1 MVNSIRVGVSVVLL
15 ALALLSG
22 CASKSALSGEPAV
35 AHAGQADLIG
45 EFVNARYDRL
55 ERSLVQFEH
64 YVGLVL
70 TQAEIPEAVF
80 LDGRSILLIVDGGA
94 QRLIAEFDASAGGQP
109 LSEADRAFFR
119 RIVGIREEQ
128 AGLVYDAV
136 FERIHASGAA
146 RLVSELNLLSWFIGG
161 LEMRAFLEEI
171 PDELLQE
178 CAGQIRSAMMDF
190 DRPEL
195 WQALLSRHGEPLQL
209 YRENGPLPTLE
220 YLTIQQ
226 IQPVV
231 QGYIDGPLEHVGRAL
246 LANALGQ
253 AFAMDLYGMEHVALK
268 FSGFNALMGKER
280 ATRLH
285 ARAMQAVQA
294 VELTAADDHG

>member
-1 MVNSIRVGVSVVLL
+1 MSSMRVGLLVVLS
-15 ALALLSG
+15 ALAVLSG
-22 CASKSALSGEPAV
+22 CAYKSASSGEPAV
-35 AHAGQADLIG
+35 ARSGQAELIG

-55 ERSLVQFEH
+55 ERSLAQFEH

-80 LDGRSILLIVDGGA
+80 LDGRSILLIVDGGP
-94 QRLIAEFDASAGGQP
+94 QRLMAEFAASPGARP
-109 LSEADRAFFR
+109 LSDADHAHFR
-119 RIVGIREEQ
+119 RIVGVREEQ
-128 AGLVYDAV
+128 AGLLYDAV
-136 FERIHASGAA
+136 FERIQASGSG

-161 LEMRAFLEEI
+161 LEMRTFLEEI

-178 CAGQIRSAMMDF
+178 CAGQIRAAMLDF

-195 WQALLSRHGEPLQL
+195 WQALLSRHGAPLQR
-209 YRENGPLPTLE
+209 YRESGPLPTLE

-231 QGYIDGPLEHVGRAL
+231 QGYLHGPLEHVGRGL
-246 LANALGQ
+246 VANALGQ
-253 AFAMDLYGMEHVALK
+253 AFAMDLYGMEHAALK
-268 FSGFNALMGKER
+268 FSGFNALMGEEL

-285 ARAMQAVQA
+285 ARAMQAVQD
-294 VELTAADDHG
+294 VERTATDDHG